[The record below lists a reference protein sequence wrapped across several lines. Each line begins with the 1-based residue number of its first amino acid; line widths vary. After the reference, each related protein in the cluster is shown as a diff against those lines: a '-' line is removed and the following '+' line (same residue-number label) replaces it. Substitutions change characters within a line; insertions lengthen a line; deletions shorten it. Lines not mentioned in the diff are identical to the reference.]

1 MTFFARCFVM
11 PCLSRMRFTVATLI
25 PIFAAIAGIISSPV
39 DNLRTHPKIA
49 MSAKMLEEAK
59 RTKESQLFDF
69 SHQRV
74 RILRLLAS
82 HPRVRSTTQ
91 RLAGNWLS
99 PGIGH
104 GSGGSPLR
112 LRCLI

>member
-1 MTFFARCFVM
+1 MDVNQA
-11 PCLSRMRFTVATLI
+11 
-25 PIFAAIAGIISSPV
+25 
-39 DNLRTHPKIA
+39 LRTHPKIA
-49 MSAKMLEEAK
+49 MSAKMLAEAK
-59 RTKESQLFDF
+59 SMKDNQLLDF

-74 RILRLLAS
+74 RILRRLAN
-82 HPRVRSTTQ
+82 HPKVRSTTQ

-99 PGIGH
+99 PGMGQ